1 MIAATGCRAYANH
14 LDVVCQ
20 RRGAIDFLSQSI
32 EGPGMS
38 ILRLSLV
45 VAALAVCVVLA
56 LTNPTPEQYLGFVQA
71 ELNRAMDR
79 MDGTTPEREGTVVR
93 NIFRRHSQELL
104 NSIVR
109 PHTLRQN
116 WGLLSRFETT
126 VLGTKVVVIGIGNQF
141 IPVEGVDEA
150 ILSLGRQVF

>member
-1 MIAATGCRAYANH
+1 
-14 LDVVCQ
+14 
-20 RRGAIDFLSQSI
+20 
-32 EGPGMS
+32 MS

-45 VAALAVCVVLA
+45 VAALAVSVVLA
-56 LTNPTPEQYLGFVQA
+56 LTNPTTEQYLGFVQT
-71 ELNRAMDR
+71 ELNKAMDR
-79 MDGTTPEREGTVVR
+79 MDGSTPEREGTVVR

-104 NSIVR
+104 NSMVR

-126 VLGTKVVVIGIGNQF
+126 VLGTRVVVIGIGTQF

-150 ILSLGRQVF
+150 VLTLGRHVF

>member
-1 MIAATGCRAYANH
+1 
-14 LDVVCQ
+14 
-20 RRGAIDFLSQSI
+20 
-32 EGPGMS
+32 MS

-45 VAALAVCVVLA
+45 VAALAVSVVLA
-56 LTNPTPEQYLGFVQA
+56 LTNPTTDQYLGFVQA

-79 MDGTTPEREGTVVR
+79 MDGSTPEREGAVVR

-104 NSIVR
+104 NSMVR

-126 VLGTKVVVIGIGNQF
+126 VLGIRVVVIGIGNQF

-150 ILSLGRQVF
+150 ILSLGRHVF